1 MPGILLFYVP
11 TSVALAAALT
21 HAVIAQGGVV
31 GRAVDNAGQ
40 PLPGVTVTI
49 MPAPGGEQTRTTTA
63 GDGTYRFDKMADG
76 MYRVDFELL
85 GFDTARR
92 NFVRVRNGS
101 SMVADATLR
110 VSSICECVTVTGL
123 PPATPRPGRVVD
135 EAGRPLPR
143 ARLEIAVPMPA
154 EPGVAASTRR
164 EMTYTDSEGRFFVLV
179 PVAGAWP
186 LTAADSGFRPVTQQV
201 SASATE
207 PIVFKLFF
215 TGTGPEL
222 PEQEQLSRMCCGSPL
237 FTDRVR

>member
-1 MPGILLFYVP
+1 M
-11 TSVALAAALT
+11 AALW
-21 HAVIAQGGVV
+21 
-31 GRAVDNAGQ
+31 
-40 PLPGVTVTI
+40 I
-49 MPAPGGEQTRTTTA
+49 MPC
-63 GDGTYRFDKMADG
+63 
-76 MYRVDFELL
+76 LL
-85 GFDTARR
+85 
-92 NFVRVRNGS
+92 
-101 SMVADATLR
+101 
-110 VSSICECVTVTGL
+110 
-123 PPATPRPGRVVD
+123 P
-135 EAGRPLPR
+135 AGRR
-143 ARLEIAVPMPA
+143 HYRHRHARQK
-154 EPGVAASTRR
+154 PGVAASTRR